1 MSAPTFDTR
10 GLDLE
15 PGPTICLI
23 VVSLHRCSNS
33 KTGFGKRERE
43 RVTLFTRGVEPGANN
58 TQFLALVARKERP
71 RFPRRGVSNTGQD
84 RLAPSNRDYHK
95 VTQIITKENKHRH
108 GYKVTQTVSN
118 TGQDRLWHEETL
130 IIKKEHKHRLWHKL

>member
-1 MSAPTFDTR
+1 MSVPTFNTR

-23 VVSLHRCSNS
+23 DVSLHRCSNS

-58 TQFLALVARKERP
+58 TQFLALVARKERQ
-71 RFPRRGVSNTGQD
+71 RFPRRGASNTGQD
-84 RLAPSNRDYHK
+84 RLWHK
-95 VTQIITKENKHRH
+95 ETHVIRKENKHRH
-108 GYKVTQTVSN
+108 GYKVTQTASN
-118 TGQDRLWHEETL
+118 TGT
-130 IIKKEHKHRLWHKL
+130 K

>member
-1 MSAPTFDTR
+1 M
-10 GLDLE
+10 
-15 PGPTICLI
+15 ICLI

-58 TQFLALVARKERP
+58 TQFLALVARKARQ
-71 RFPRRGVSNTGQD
+71 RFPRRVASNTGQD
-84 RLAPSNRDYHK
+84 RLWHQ

-108 GYKVTQTVSN
+108 GYKVTQTASN
-118 TGQDRLWHEETL
+118 TGT
-130 IIKKEHKHRLWHKL
+130 K